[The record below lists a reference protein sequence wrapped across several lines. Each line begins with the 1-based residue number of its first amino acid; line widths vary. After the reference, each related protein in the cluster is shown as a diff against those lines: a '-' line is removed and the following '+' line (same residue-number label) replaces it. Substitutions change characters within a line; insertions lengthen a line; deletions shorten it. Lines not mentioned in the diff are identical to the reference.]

1 MRLFLNGKEAELLDL
16 LNDRSLYRDEDPN
29 VEGIATGKEWYDV
42 LTDVEEDADD
52 TYLISIDIG

>member
-1 MRLFLNGKEAELLDL
+1 MRLFLNGRESELLDL
-16 LNDRSLYRDEDPN
+16 LNDRSYYIDEDLN